1 MKKWIAS
8 VVAGAMLAAACM
20 GGASAAVLEQDTPS
34 GSAVVRTSCEV
45 EYSVVIPADVEIPFG
60 ALDTALGHVYADVMK
75 LEAGMGVYVAVAS
88 QEDYRLMDAAGAE
101 RGIAYA
107 LEGAGA
113 ICFDRVNDPT
123 RFSLNARIAQQEWD
137 AAYAGDY
144 EDTLL
149 FTVSYEALA

>member
-75 LEAGMGVYVAVAS
+75 LEAGMGVYVAVALPGGLPPDGCS
-88 QEDYRLMDAAGAE
+88 RCRARHCLCA
-101 RGIAYA
+101 RG
-107 LEGAGA
+107 GWR
-113 ICFDRVNDPT
+113 D
-123 RFSLNARIAQQEWD
+123 
-137 AAYAGDY
+137 
-144 EDTLL
+144 LL
-149 FTVSYEALA
+149 

>member
-8 VVAGAMLAAACM
+8 VVAGAMLAAACI

-60 ALDTALGHVYADVMK
+60 ALDTTLGHVYADVMK
-75 LEAGMGVYVAVAS
+75 LEAGMGVYVAVTS

-123 RFSLNARIAQQEWD
+123 RFPLNARIA
-137 AAYAGDY
+137 
-144 EDTLL
+144 
-149 FTVSYEALA
+149 